1 MDHVTNDTNVGQIER
16 ALAPYQERHPVADIK
31 VRRENSASVRIR
43 IIDPAFRGRGL
54 AEREDEIWPAI
65 EALAP
70 DVREEITMLL
80 LLAPEEAANSLVN
93 TEFEHPLPSRI

>member
-1 MDHVTNDTNVGQIER
+1 
-16 ALAPYQERHPVADIK
+16 
-31 VRRENSASVRIR
+31 
-43 IIDPAFRGRGL
+43 L